1 MMTDT
6 QEEQILNVDEKKLSR
21 RVEFLRGKLLEA
33 SKALRAQVPKDLS
46 DDDLTQDGSF
56 RQWIICNTVY
66 DSSLKDVNNEDF
78 NRMLYYMFEKS
89 GGRSVSR
96 LLNQYDI
103 KVEMNDAGE
112 LRNIELIVLETETS
126 DE

>member
-1 MMTDT
+1 MTDT

-78 NRMLYYMFEKS
+78 NRMLYYMFEK
-89 GGRSVSR
+89 GGGHLVSK

-103 KVEMNDAGE
+103 RVEMNDAGQ
-112 LRNIELIVLETETS
+112 LHNIELIVLETETS

>member
-1 MMTDT
+1 MMTET

>member
-1 MMTDT
+1 MTET